1 MPARKATEA
10 VDSLETTTLKVD
22 LVSPGPQVRVLEN
35 VVPEAKRL
43 HQEEGLT
50 VPEISEKLQVSY
62 DVLNQVF
69 LRSYKSTVDTVA
81 LFERQENVR
90 LGIQ

>member
-10 VDSLETTTLKVD
+10 FDSLETATPKVD